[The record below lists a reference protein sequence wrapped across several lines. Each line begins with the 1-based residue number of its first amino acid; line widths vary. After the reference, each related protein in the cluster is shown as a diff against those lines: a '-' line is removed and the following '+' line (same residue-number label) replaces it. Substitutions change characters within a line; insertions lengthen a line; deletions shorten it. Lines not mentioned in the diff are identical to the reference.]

1 MAWNTLPLMR
11 GTINRRG
18 FYNSYYA
25 ERFTV
30 NAWNILPLSLEWN
43 GQPSML
49 GTVGRYFLEHFTVGH
64 HREAAESRCHPH
76 STQVETKER
85 GGRCRRVLRA
95 PYMAIGRRDGA
106 STSGWL
112 GHQSVSAAPG
122 REATSPRGECS
133 RLRRSGHGGEGR

>member
-1 MAWNTLPLMR
+1 M
-11 GTINRRG
+11 
-18 FYNSYYA
+18 
-25 ERFTV
+25 ERLTV
-30 NAWNILPLSLEWN
+30 NAGNGWPLFLGILY
-43 GQPSML
+43 
-49 GTVGRYFLEHFTVGH
+49 RYYG
-64 HREAAESRCHPH
+64 EAAESRCHPH